1 MPKVNGIEGNDDE
14 DDVERRILEVA
25 LTATIFKEDIRII
38 ITESSAKPSPKK
50 GGFKVATP

>member
-14 DDVERRILEVA
+14 DDVERRTLEVA